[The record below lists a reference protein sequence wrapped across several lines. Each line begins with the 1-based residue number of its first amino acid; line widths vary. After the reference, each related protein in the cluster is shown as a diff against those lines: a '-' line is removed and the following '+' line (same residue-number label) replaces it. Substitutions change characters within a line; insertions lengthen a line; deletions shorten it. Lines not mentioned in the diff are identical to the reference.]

1 MTIRRTTFPTS
12 VVLPYFVPS
21 RFHEELRKMLSAGGN
36 NEGNL
41 NYRQELSSR
50 CQLYE
55 DRGAE
60 VARGNVFIGD
70 RLPRE
75 RIQNRE
81 GRSMM

>member
-1 MTIRRTTFPTS
+1 
-12 VVLPYFVPS
+12 
-21 RFHEELRKMLSAGGN
+21 MLSAGGN

>member
-1 MTIRRTTFPTS
+1 
-12 VVLPYFVPS
+12 
-21 RFHEELRKMLSAGGN
+21 MLSAGGN
-36 NEGNL
+36 NEGNP
-41 NYRQELSSR
+41 NYRQELSPR

-60 VARGNVFIGD
+60 VARGDVFIGD

-75 RIQNRE
+75 RVQDRE